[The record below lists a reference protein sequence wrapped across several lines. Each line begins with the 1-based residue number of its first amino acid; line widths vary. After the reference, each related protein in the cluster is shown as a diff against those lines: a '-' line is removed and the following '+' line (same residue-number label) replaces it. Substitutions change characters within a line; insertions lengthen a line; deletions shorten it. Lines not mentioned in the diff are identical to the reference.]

1 MRNNDLESIFKN
13 QFKGHKESIDAQ
25 EMIQRLNLDQPKKK
39 RKSIVFQWISI
50 SCALIITCIILF
62 LNNSQ
67 IIIIAEGNNHSSKQ
81 ATIENKNIDISGFNT
96 VKQIEE
102 NKYFEEKANTLLVDN
117 ILKQRKDFSKLS
129 ELKINENNKLISL
142 NQIILPKKNITINDS
157 HENEILN
164 VNPNINKPIKIAIV
178 NKSQTN
184 KQYENESSQNL
195 IECTEIS
202 IMEENYLD
210 LSPYVRAN
218 ISALKLNT
226 YPEEKENST
235 IESNFLL
242 STYIGVKI
250 VHRTLNSS
258 TQEYNSFVELR
269 NQNEKQL
276 EAIQMGFS
284 ISKSI
289 NKYLYLKT
297 GLEHTQINEKSI
309 INYTTNNFS
318 VDDDFPILLQ
328 IQSNGDTIINN
339 GSAII
344 NTPSLHTQT
353 EYNNH
358 KFITIPINLG
368 TKGEFNKLEWFLEA
382 GLLAN
387 LYMGFYG
394 EMMFPQYVR
403 QLK

>member
-1 MRNNDLESIFKN
+1 
-13 QFKGHKESIDAQ
+13 
-25 EMIQRLNLDQPKKK
+25 
-39 RKSIVFQWISI
+39 
-50 SCALIITCIILF
+50 
-62 LNNSQ
+62 
-67 IIIIAEGNNHSSKQ
+67 
-81 ATIENKNIDISGFNT
+81 
-96 VKQIEE
+96 
-102 NKYFEEKANTLLVDN
+102 
-117 ILKQRKDFSKLS
+117 
-129 ELKINENNKLISL
+129 
-142 NQIILPKKNITINDS
+142 
-157 HENEILN
+157 
-164 VNPNINKPIKIAIV
+164 
-178 NKSQTN
+178 
-184 KQYENESSQNL
+184 
-195 IECTEIS
+195 
-202 IMEENYLD
+202 MEENYLD